1 MVTLLAQ
8 TRSAYL
14 NVYRHLDPTV
24 ASGQGM
30 MSDDDRNLL
39 DTQAAQFIR
48 NCMTGIRVLQEQ
60 LGMTMAFLISWVK

>member
-1 MVTLLAQ
+1 
-8 TRSAYL
+8 
-14 NVYRHLDPTV
+14 LDPTV